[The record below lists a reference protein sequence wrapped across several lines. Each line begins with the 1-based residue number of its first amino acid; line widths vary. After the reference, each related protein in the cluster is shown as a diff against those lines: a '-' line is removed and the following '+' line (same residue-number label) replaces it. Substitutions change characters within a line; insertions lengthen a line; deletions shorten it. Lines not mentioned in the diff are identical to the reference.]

1 MHTALKT
8 IALSIGIGCFSP
20 VVLGDIL
27 TWSYDSPRVWE
38 ASSWTDGG
46 VPSGDS
52 VMIFNAPDAGVS
64 DFSCYWPGP
73 SCSDWIQASGT
84 ILLNQGSHLALV
96 GDGGGHMGEAPNV
109 ALQGILAY
117 AQTNLQIKDS
127 CWLRVGAVKN
137 YGQVHITDARLDID
151 GDLLQ
156 LNSAGLWLQDNAYLS
171 IGGDALCTGR
181 ASNAFLMDAPN
192 PAAAT
197 MDISGNL
204 VLASTGSGLVGVVKR
219 GRLEVERDVV
229 LCSGPSVS
237 GSSILAI
244 GEEGVSYMERPRV
257 SVGGDMIIGRSS
269 DQVSDGF
276 GRCVVQGGSLTV
288 DGNITMSSR
297 GHLIVD
303 DVGRV
308 SCRGLE
314 AENAESIA
322 LTGGILR
329 IEGNANI
336 ASGSL
341 DIPRPGY
348 GYAVVE
354 FSDGDDD
361 TDTGTSLLNCDVTLG
376 GSSTNVQGVMY
387 VVDGANLRID
397 GQLQIGRGTGY
408 PNAGYLCVYD
418 GATLVVEGDD
428 PVVIAAD
435 GSLQVTDN
443 DAEFACK
450 AMKMSGK
457 LQVMESTVSALAIID
472 TSTGTME
479 LEGGSLVLSQVVK
492 LGQLTMWS
500 DARIEGMKCSF
511 SNEDT
516 TIHML
521 GATDAHGCIRASVL
535 ELDGAL
541 ELFVYGDTD
550 RLGEGL
556 HAGSVC
562 PIMSGSTNVFGS
574 FHTVQITNRTP
585 QPGAAL
591 SVRQDASGVSLV
603 VAAAKPG
610 DGNLDG
616 TVDHV
621 DLVRLLTNWG
631 RTNGDAA
638 YQMHNE
644 DDYNA
649 DGSVNMQDLLD
660 LIGNWG

>member
-1 MHTALKT
+1 MSTALKT

-20 VVLGDIL
+20 VALGDIL

-73 SCSDWIQASGT
+73 SSEDWIQASGT

-96 GDGGGHMGEAPNV
+96 GDGVGHMGEAPNV

-117 AQTNLQIKDS
+117 AQTNLQIKDG
-127 CWLRVGAVKN
+127 CWLRAGAVKN
-137 YGQVHITDARLDID
+137 YGQVQITDARLDID
-151 GDLLQ
+151 GDLFQ
-156 LNSAGLWLQDNAYLS
+156 LSSAGLWLQDNAYLS

-181 ASNAFLMDAPN
+181 ASNAFLLDAPN

-237 GSSILAI
+237 GSSILVI
-244 GEEGVSYMERPRV
+244 GEQGVSYMERPRV

-269 DQVSDGF
+269 DQANDGF
-276 GRCVVQGGSLTV
+276 GRCVVQGGWLAV
-288 DGNITMSSR
+288 DGDITMSSR

-303 DVGRV
+303 DVAGV
-308 SCRGLE
+308 GCQGLE
-314 AENAESIA
+314 AEDAESIA
-322 LTGGILR
+322 LTGGQLR
-329 IEGNANI
+329 IDGNLNI
-336 ASGSL
+336 ASGAL
-341 DIPRPGY
+341 EIPRPGH
-348 GYAVVE
+348 GKTVVV
-354 FSDGDDD
+354 DLGGCDDD
-361 TDTGTSLLNCDVTLG
+361 TDTGMSLLNCDVTLG
-376 GSSTNVQGVMY
+376 GNSTNVQGVMY
-387 VVDGANLRID
+387 VGGTNLRID
-397 GQLQIGRGTGY
+397 GQLRIGRGTGG
-408 PNAGYLCVYD
+408 PSAGYLCVWD

-428 PVVIAAD
+428 PVAIGAD
-435 GSLQVTDN
+435 GSLQVTGN
-443 DAEFACK
+443 DTEFTCK

-457 LQVMESTVSALAIID
+457 LQVTEGTVSALAIID

-479 LEGGSLVLSQVVK
+479 LEGGSLILSQVVK
-492 LGQLTMWS
+492 LGQLAMWS
-500 DARIEGMKCSF
+500 DARVEGMKCSF

-550 RLGEGL
+550 GLGEGL

-562 PIMSGSTNVFGS
+562 PIMSGSTNISGS
-574 FHTVQITNRTP
+574 FHTMQIANRTA
-585 QPGAAL
+585 QHGAAL

-603 VAAAKPG
+603 VAATKPG